1 MRKAF
6 NVSFHMLFQFAFV
19 ISKFSTDFT
28 RPNSIIFHKNF
39 LDLFIKFSIDFQKIA
54 CSKISNWYS
63 FNVLSI
69 TNSGKI
75 IVSLLINDNVLGL
88 DVVALYVDFY
98 ILRVDGS
105 GILKIIIKHYNK
117 RRIK

>member
-1 MRKAF
+1 
-6 NVSFHMLFQFAFV
+6 MLFQFAFV

-39 LDLFIKFSIDFQKIA
+39 LYLFIKFSIDFQKIA

-88 DVVALYVDFY
+88 DVVALYVD

-105 GILKIIIKHYNK
+105 GILKIIIKYYNK